1 MAMEPTTRYR
11 AAVSLTFLVHGMVV
25 GNWLS
30 RIPAVRDRLHL
41 EPAALGLCLL
51 GAAVGAL
58 IFMPLSARLCSTF
71 GSRAITRT
79 MSLAFCASLPLP
91 ALAPVPPL
99 LFAALVIYGA
109 AAGGMDVSMNTQG
122 AEVEHMRG
130 KPTMSSFHALFSIGG
145 MLGSA
150 MGALAARLRIPVL
163 PHLTVAAVVLALAV
177 AVAGF
182 WLAPGREKPH
192 DAPFRANALRGALLG
207 LSVIAFCILL
217 GEGAMADWSAVYI
230 ADTGT
235 SVAVAALGYGVFS
248 LMMAVGRLAGD
259 SLTARFGPVRVV
271 RYGSLLASVG
281 LAAALIEG
289 GAIAAMIGFACAGA
303 GFASI
308 FPNMCSAAAAQPRI
322 RPEAAIAAVSVTG
335 YFGFLIGP
343 PVIGALA
350 NLAGLRFG
358 LILVVFLSLTA
369 SWLASAARTPGYK
382 GRMGAA

>member
-1 MAMEPTTRYR
+1 MEPTSRYR

-41 EPAALGLCLL
+41 EPAPLGLCLL

-58 IFMPLSARLCSTF
+58 IFMPLSARLCSAY
-71 GSRAITRT
+71 GSRAITRI

-91 ALAPVPPL
+91 GLAPFPPL

-130 KPTMSSFHALFSIGG
+130 RPTMSSFHALFSIGG

-150 MGALAARLRIPVL
+150 MGALAARLHVPVL
-163 PHLTVAAVVLALAV
+163 LHLGGAAVLLAVGVALA
-177 AVAGF
+177 GL
-182 WLAPGREKPH
+182 WLAPGREKPR
-192 DAPFRANALRGALLG
+192 DAPFRLNALRGALLG

-230 ADTGT
+230 ADAG
-235 SVAVAALGYGVFS
+235 SSAAIAALGYAVFS
-248 LMMAVGRLAGD
+248 AMMAAGRLAGD
-259 SLTARFGPVRVV
+259 WLTERYGAVRVV
-271 RYGSLLASVG
+271 RYGSLFASAG
-281 LAAALIEG
+281 LAVALIEG
-289 GAIAAMIGFACAGA
+289 GVIAAMIGFACCGA

-308 FPNMCSAAAAQPRI
+308 FPNMCSAAAAQPKI
-322 RPEAAIAAVSVTG
+322 RPEAAIASVSVTG
-335 YFGFLIGP
+335 YFGFLVGP
-343 PVIGALA
+343 PVIGAIA
-350 NLAGLRFG
+350 NLAGLRMA
-358 LILVVFLSLTA
+358 LLLVVFLSMMA
-369 SWLASAARTPGYK
+369 AWLASAAKTPGYK